1 MTIKTI
7 KDLKNRP
14 VWAVAQ
20 VVPPRKEGQHQGKL
34 AVSPVALQQGR
45 IKHLKSTTADG
56 WTDYQT
62 AKGALDQ
69 ANPKHFGDTIKFTL
83 CLRILP
89 PLIFVDVDDIDD
101 PEASKDFKE
110 LSKLTRGTYCEVSQ
124 SGRGLHFLAT
134 GELDKAHKGKRYE
147 TYQKGRYMS
156 FTGDQVSQSDSIN
169 PVDVGALLS
178 YCGFK
183 AKAKKPLLVT
193 QKATKG
199 GHKWGD
205 DNGLTPEAVLA
216 KAIASP
222 DLDSIARGDYS
233 PKAGDHSSAVQALV
247 NSLAFFANGDGRKTD
262 QAYRLTPSYAQDYA
276 KENKWNSARG
286 DSTWGADTVAE
297 ALDFVMTNHPDHG
310 YFPPSQKGLHV
321 VQAGEKPQA
330 GGFTITIDGQ
340 KRDIPFTSTFYGR
353 DYEMT
358 EVGFS
363 HRFADWYAKGKLLF
377 SPVAKDWLMY
387 NPKTGS
393 WMDNTN
399 SRLGQDFDTTPEKL
413 MDALRVNL
421 KQEQPHWAVLGFD
434 PDHPDKKPW
443 GEKAYQKG
451 YDRISTWAGVKAS
464 LALAQSQLTVRA
476 FNDTKTELNT
486 RHGWYDLTTGDS
498 HPHDPAKLF
507 DKATEDTGKATGE
520 LWARFIDETFC
531 GDAALIE
538 YVQELVGY
546 SITGYTTEQVMFL
559 CVGTGNNG
567 KSVFLDILQRVL
579 GDYGATL
586 DVNSITGDHLQRDG
600 NAPTPDLASL
610 VGKRFVSTT
619 EPDKQK
625 GQKVILSEGTI
636 KTITSGNVKLKVRLL
651 HQNPIEYYPQF
662 KIWYQANSLPE
673 IDASDFAI
681 VRRLVVI
688 PFNNEVRGDA
698 IDTALESKLLEERQ
712 AVLQW
717 AIEGALKW
725 RARQKPLIVD
735 IPEAVKTGNA
745 SLIKGL
751 KLPTDPIKIWLE
763 KGSFEDGHKAPS
775 PTAKE
780 VYEDYLDFVEGNDL
794 PNPYKS
800 QRAFNRALVSRG
812 HHKSKGTGNVT
823 IWTSLKKRD

>member
-1 MTIKTI
+1 M
-7 KDLKNRP
+7 
-14 VWAVAQ
+14 WAVAQ

-62 AKGALDQ
+62 AKSALDQ

-110 LSKLTRGTYCEVSQ
+110 LSKLTGGTYCEVSQ

-183 AKAKKPLLVT
+183 TKAKKPLFVT

-199 GHKWGD
+199 GHKWGE
-205 DNGLTPEAVLA
+205 DNGLTPEDVLA

-233 PKAGDHSSAVQALV
+233 PKADDHSSAVQALV
-247 NSLAFFANGDGRKTD
+247 NSLAFFSNGDGGKTD

-286 DSTWGADTVAE
+286 EITWGQYTVE
-297 ALDFVMTNHPDHG
+297 KALDYVIQHHPDHG
-310 YFPPSQKGLHV
+310 YIPSQKGLHV

-330 GGFTITIDGQ
+330 GSFTITIDGQ

-358 EVGFS
+358 EVGFA
-363 HRFADWYAKGKLLF
+363 HRFADWYAKGKLLY

-393 WMDNTN
+393 WMDNTD
-399 SRLGQDFDTTPEKL
+399 SRLGQDFNQTPEKL

-421 KQEQPHWAVLGFD
+421 KQERPHWAGLGSAD
-434 PDHPDKKPW
+434 IPPNSTKKSW

-451 YDRISTWAGVKAS
+451 YDRISTWAGQKATLS
-464 LALAQSQLTVRA
+464 LAESQLTVRK
-476 FNDTKTELNT
+476 FNDSFDELNT
-486 RHGWYDLTTGDS
+486 LHGWYNLTNGQSYS
-498 HPHDPAKLF
+498 HAPEKLF

-520 LWARFIDETFC
+520 LWTHFIDETFC
-531 GDAALIE
+531 GDADLID
-538 YVQELVGY
+538 YVQQAVGY
-546 SITGYTTEQVMFL
+546 SITGHTNNQVMFL
-559 CVGTGNNG
+559 CVGTGANG
-567 KSVFLDILQRVL
+567 KSVFLDTIQRVL
-579 GDYGATL
+579 GDYGATV
-586 DVNSITGDHLQRDG
+586 DISSITGNQSQRDG
-600 NAPTPDLASL
+600 SAPAPDLASL
-610 VGKRFVSTT
+610 AGKRFVTTT
-619 EPDKQK
+619 EPDTSHGKR
-625 GQKVILSEGTI
+625 VTLSEGTI
-636 KTITSGNVKLKVRLL
+636 KTMTSGNVKLKVRSLY
-651 HQNPIEYYPQF
+651 HNMVEYYPQF
-662 KIWYQANSLPE
+662 HLWYQANSLPD
-673 IDASDFAI
+673 IDINDHAI

-688 PFNNEVRGDA
+688 PFNNEVRGDM
-698 IDTALESKLLEERQ
+698 IDPRLESNLLKEREYI
-712 AVLQW
+712 LKW

-725 RARQKPLIVD
+725 QARTKPLTKNL
-735 IPEAVKTGNA
+735 PEAVKAGNA
-745 SLIKGL
+745 SLIKKL
-751 KLPTDPIKIWLE
+751 KLPTDPVKLWLK
-763 KGSFEDGHKAPS
+763 KGSFENGHKAPS

-780 VYEDYLDFVEGNDL
+780 VYEDYLDFVEGNNL

-812 HHKSKGTGNVT
+812 YHKSKGTGNVT